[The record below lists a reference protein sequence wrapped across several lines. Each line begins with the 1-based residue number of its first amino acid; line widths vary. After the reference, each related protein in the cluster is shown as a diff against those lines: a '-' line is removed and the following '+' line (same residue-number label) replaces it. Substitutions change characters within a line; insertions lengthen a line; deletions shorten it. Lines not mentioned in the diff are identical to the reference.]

1 MEEKKSSQ
9 VDDQEKVKKDDQT
22 QVKDAAEK
30 AGNTASSATRTIGGL
45 RDGLQKTKE
54 GLGKAGENLQK
65 ALTKTKDL
73 IKGMITAIVKLLPMI
88 STVIIPLAIIILAIV
103 LLVTISYL
111 VNRKEYEHLQASVRS
126 EFEGTAPDWGDESA
140 STTVSG
146 EFGKRFYFSQIDI
159 GGPSEIAMSSAGCG
173 PTSIAMALSELLNRE
188 ISPIDIATYALH
200 HTSSKDGSLLY
211 TVGAGTWGAL
221 YSEVVENADF
231 KKSIGID
238 ENTNLKVKQSNSK
251 EEAIQALQNGA
262 QIVCNSRKLFS
273 SKVRARN

>member
-54 GLGKAGENLQK
+54 GLGKAGENLQKVQK

-159 GGPSEIAMSSAGCG
+159 GGDKKLAMSSSGCG
-173 PTSIAMALSELLNRE
+173 PTSIAMALSELADQE
-188 ISPIDIATYALH
+188 ISPIEIAEFGLEHNIY
-200 HTSSKDGSLLY
+200 D
-211 TVGAGTWGAL
+211 TVNGTWGEL
-221 YSEVVENADF
+221 YNAVVPIFSA
-231 KKSIGID
+231 KYPKLM
-238 ENTNLKVKQSNSK
+238 NLKMMQSNSM

-262 QIVCNSRKLFS
+262 QIVCNSRNLFS
-273 SKVRARN
+273 NEVRARN